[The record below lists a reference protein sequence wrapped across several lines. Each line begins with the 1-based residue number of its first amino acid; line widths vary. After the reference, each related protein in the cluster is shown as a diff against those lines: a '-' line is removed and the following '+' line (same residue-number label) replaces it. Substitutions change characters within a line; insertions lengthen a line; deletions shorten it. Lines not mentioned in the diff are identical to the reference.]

1 MVASEHDKGPF
12 SLEQEYPAIKNYFV
26 DVPARC
32 PYGLDKDA
40 VYHQAIFGW
49 LDDTIMGKF
58 LAHGYRRNGNSMYNM
73 RCPECSLCVPIRI
86 RPEEFRPNR
95 NQRRVLK
102 KNRDIKTGIAPLTMS
117 GENLAVLQKFLEQ
130 RFSGGSSDA
139 EGYYTGF
146 FITSIAR
153 CFEIRYRIEEELVG
167 VAVVDCSTDWLNAV
181 YFYFNPEYS
190 HRSLGTYNILHLVDF
205 CKNQKIDFLYLG
217 YWIDGLKGMDYKK
230 YFRPHELLIQNK
242 WDSVT
247 E

>member
-1 MVASEHDKGPF
+1 MFASEHEKGSY

-32 PYGLDKDA
+32 PYGLAKDA

-49 LDDTIMGKF
+49 LDDNIMGKF

-102 KNRDIKTGIAPLTMS
+102 KNKDIKTGIAPLTMS
-117 GENLAVLQKFLEQ
+117 GENLAVLQKFLKQ

-153 CFEIRYRIEEELVG
+153 CFEIRYRIDEELVG
-167 VAVVDCSTDWLNAV
+167 VAVVDGSADWLNAV
-181 YFYFNPEYS
+181 YFYFNPDYS
-190 HRSLGTYNILHLVDF
+190 DRSLGTYNILHLVNF
-205 CKNQKIDFLYLG
+205 CQNQKIDFLYLG

-230 YFRPHELLIQNK
+230 CFRPHELFIDGC
-242 WDSVT
+242 WR